1 MTTVGAGEAC
11 TADGVGAGTIL
22 SGATAGTTPTTV
34 GDGDGTDHG
43 DTAIGAGPA
52 IMAGA
57 TPTMVGDM
65 PAIMVGVAIMAIGT
79 DPITTTT
86 IAETTPT

>member
-1 MTTVGAGEAC
+1 MTTAGAGEAC
-11 TADGVGAGTIL
+11 TAGVGDGTIL
-22 SGATAGTTPTTV
+22 SGAMAGTTLTTV

-43 DTAIGAGPA
+43 DTAIGAGPD
-52 IMAGA
+52 ITAGA

-65 PAIMVGVAIMAIGT
+65 PAIMVGVATMAIGT
-79 DPITTTT
+79 DLIITTT